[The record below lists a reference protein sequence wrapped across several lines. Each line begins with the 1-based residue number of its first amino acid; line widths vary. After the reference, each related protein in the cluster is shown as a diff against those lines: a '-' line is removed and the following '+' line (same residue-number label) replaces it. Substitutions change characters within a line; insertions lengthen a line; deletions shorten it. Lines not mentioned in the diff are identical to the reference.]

1 MEKGKEMVKAQAD
14 LPKKNAAPAEPAKSL
29 AGTIQQ
35 VISKAVTSPT
45 DAKIDFAQGVNHIT
59 GDPQQK
65 SAGPA
70 DAMQSL
76 KAMNM
81 KPQSEVADKDKM
93 ETYGEAE
100 DKEKEMKKELH
111 DKEKKDMKEV
121 ADKDDK
127 KMQELK
133 AEVEKMKKELHDKE
147 KMMKAQKEKEINE
160 GEMPAGLKKY
170 LDKKNDKSE
179 EDEKKK
185 DMKEVADKEKEMKK
199 EVADKEKKEKMD
211 EVADKEKEMKKE
223 VADKDKKDDMKE
235 VAEKDPMKKEMMR
248 AQAEIDKMKKEV
260 ADKEKAMKEM
270 MMKKKEDMKE
280 VADKEKEMKK
290 ETAKD
295 KVKDMDMKEDVD
307 ALTSGED
314 LSEEFKSKAATIFEG
329 AVKAKLVEEIEKLES
344 EYETKVDEKV
354 SEVKEEIVDKVDAY
368 LNYVV
373 EEWMKENELAIE
385 KGLRN
390 EITEEFIGGLKSL
403 FESHYI
409 NVPQEK
415 YDVIESQAAEIE
427 KLKEEVNQT
436 IEKNVELNQKVSEN
450 NRQEIINDVSSDLA
464 ATEAEKLGKLAES
477 IEYKDA
483 ESFRKGVE
491 TLKNSY
497 YPTKEASD
505 TESNEVAANAGS
517 ELSESMAAYTAAIS
531 KTKKNPYIK

>member
-1 MEKGKEMVKAQAD
+1 MADKTVAD

-29 AGTIQQ
+29 QATVQQ
-35 VISKAVTSPT
+35 VMNKAITSPT
-45 DAKIDFAQGVNHIT
+45 DAKVDFAQGVNHIT

-65 SAGPA
+65 SAGAA
-70 DAMQSL
+70 DPMPTL
-76 KAMNM
+76 KAE
-81 KPQSEVADKDKM
+81 K
-93 ETYGEAE
+93 EA
-100 DKEKEMKKELH
+100 DKEKETVAAAYEADEKKDE
-111 DKEKKDMKEV
+111 KEKEDMKEV
-121 ADKDDK
+121 AHKDD
-127 KMQELK
+127 E
-133 AEVEKMKKELHDKE
+133 KKE
-147 KMMKAQKEKEINE
+147 MMKASKDKEDMKE
-160 GEMPAGLKKY
+160 GELPAGLKKY

-179 EDEKKK
+179 EKEDEKK
-185 DMKEVADKEKEMKK
+185 DVKEVADKEKEMKK
-199 EVADKEKKEKMD
+199 EVADKEKEK
-211 EVADKEKEMKKE
+211 
-223 VADKDKKDDMKE
+223 DMKE
-235 VAEKDPMKKEMMR
+235 VAEKDKEKEVKEV
-248 AQAEIDKMKKEV
+248 AHKEDEKKKEV
-260 ADKEKAMKEM
+260 S
-270 MMKKKEDMKE
+270 E
-280 VADKEKEMKK
+280 VADKEKEAKK
-290 ETAKD
+290 EMMTAKD
-295 KVKDMDMKEDVD
+295 KVKNMDMKEDVA
-307 ALTSGED
+307 ALTEGEE
-314 LSEEFKSKAATIFEG
+314 LSEEFKQKAATVFEA
-329 AVKAKLVEEIEKLES
+329 AVKAKLVEEIEKLEG

-390 EITEEFIGGLKSL
+390 EITEDFIGGLKSL

-450 NRQEIINDVSSDLA
+450 NRQAIINDVSSDLA

-531 KTKKNPYIK
+531 KSKKNPYQK

>member
-29 AGTIQQ
+29 EGTIQQ

-81 KPQSEVADKDKM
+81 KPEQKDDEKSEAY
-93 ETYGEAE
+93 EEA
-100 DKEKEMKKELH
+100 DKEKMKKEVA

-121 ADKDDK
+121 ADKD

-133 AEVEKMKKELHDKE
+133 AEVEKLKKELHDKE
-147 KMMKAQKEKEINE
+147 KMMKAEKDKEMHE
-160 GEMPAGLKKY
+160 GELPAGLKKY
-170 LDKKNDKSE
+170 LDKKDGKEEEADK
-179 EDEKKK
+179 EKK
-185 DMKEVADKEKEMKK
+185 DVKEVADKEKEMKK
-199 EVADKEKKEKMD
+199 EVADKEKK
-211 EVADKEKEMKKE
+211 
-223 VADKDKKDDMKE
+223 
-235 VAEKDPMKKEMMR
+235 
-248 AQAEIDKMKKEV
+248 
-260 ADKEKAMKEM
+260 
-270 MMKKKEDMKE
+270 DMKE

-290 ETAKD
+290 DEMMKASKDKEDMKEVADKEDEKKKEVSEVADKEKEAKKEMTAKD
-295 KVKDMDMKEDVD
+295 KVKDMDMKEDVA
-307 ALTSGED
+307 ALTDGED
-314 LSEEFKSKAATIFEG
+314 LSEEFKQKASTIFEA
-329 AVKAKLVEEIEKLES
+329 AVKAKLVEEIEKLEG
-344 EYETKVDEKV
+344 EYETKVNEKV
-354 SEVKEEIVDKVDAY
+354 EETKSEIVEKVDAY

-385 KGLRN
+385 KGLRA
-390 EITEEFIGGLKSL
+390 EITEDFIGGLKSL

-415 YDVIESQAAEIE
+415 YDVIEAQTAEIE

-436 IEKNVELNQKVSEN
+436 IEKNVELNQAIGQHV
-450 NRQEIINDVSSDLA
+450 RQDIINDVSSDLA
-464 ATEAEKLGKLAES
+464 ETESEKLKGLAES

-483 ESFRKGVE
+483 ESFRSSVE

-497 YPTKEASD
+497 FPKAKASE
-505 TESNEVAANAGS
+505 TESNEVAEQNAGAD
-517 ELSESMAAYTAAIS
+517 LSESMAAYTAAIS
-531 KTKKNPYIK
+531 KSKKNPYLK